1 VGDFHRG
8 VQDLHLSNQ
17 SLQTLLTTVFKG
29 VADIIELDSLEI
41 GEPLLEGQL
50 LRGRIVRRFDAAIEE
65 RKADGLDELALAQL
79 EDVSEEFNIPTMGV
93 QDAL

>member
-1 VGDFHRG
+1 VGDLHRG

-17 SLQTLLTTVFKG
+17 FLQTLLTTVFKG
-29 VADIIELDSLEI
+29 VADIIELDGVEI

-79 EDVSEEFNIPTMGV
+79 EDVSEEFNIPTMAV